1 MVVPVPPRTFH
12 CDDCGWK
19 KTVPHAG
26 SDVRIPG
33 YDHFAQCPDC
43 GKSDVRSQPAST
55 LEILAARAG
64 QLLRRR

>member
-1 MVVPVPPRTFH
+1 MVIAVPPRTFR

-19 KTVPHAG
+19 KTVPQTG

-43 GKSDVRSQPAST
+43 GKPNVRSQKAST
-55 LEILAARAG
+55 LEVLSARAG
-64 QLLRRR
+64 QLLGRR